1 MLPAK
6 KSSLE
11 LLNSIAIENLY
22 IHLIAQLNK
31 DFQLANISGS
41 FDIKASPVQ
50 LKKELFA
57 ILLNLITNQ
66 YDDYLNLIYRIDV
79 PESELAKLKQDNL
92 TTNIEEITYLVLK
105 REYQK
110 VWFKHNFDKI

>member
-6 KSSLE
+6 NTEE
-11 LLNSIAIENLY
+11 LLHLIECENLY
-22 IHLIAQLNK
+22 EHLIEQLNK
-31 DFQLANISGS
+31 DFQLANVTVS
-41 FDIKASPVQ
+41 FEIAILPVQ
-50 LKKELFA
+50 LKKQLFEV
-57 ILLNLITNQ
+57 LLNLITKQ
-66 YDDYLNLIYRIDV
+66 YDDYLNLLYRIDV

>member
-6 KSSLE
+6 NTEE
-11 LLNSIAIENLY
+11 LLNSITIENLY
-22 IHLIAQLNK
+22 VQLIVQLNK
-31 DFQLANISGS
+31 DFQLANVAGS
-41 FDIKASPVQ
+41 FDVKASPVQ
-50 LKKELFA
+50 LKNELFS

-66 YDDYLNLIYRIDV
+66 YDDYLNLLYRIDV
-79 PESELAKLKQDNL
+79 PESELAKMINDNL
-92 TTNIEEITYLVLK
+92 TTSIEDITYLVLK

>member
-6 KSSLE
+6 NTEE
-11 LLNSIAIENLY
+11 LLNSIEVENLY
-22 IHLIAQLNK
+22 EHLIEQLNK
-31 DFQLANISGS
+31 DFQMTNLTVS
-41 FDIKASPVQ
+41 FEIGISPVQ

-57 ILLNLITNQ
+57 ILLNLITKQ
-66 YDDYLNLIYRIDV
+66 YDDYLNLLYRIDV
-79 PESELAKLKQDNL
+79 PESELGKLINENL
-92 TTNIEEITYLVLK
+92 TTSIEEITYLVLK

>member
-6 KSSLE
+6 NTEE
-11 LLNSIAIENLY
+11 LLQSITVENLY
-22 IHLIAQLNK
+22 VELIVQLNK
-31 DFQLANISGS
+31 DFQLANVAGS

-50 LKKELFA
+50 LKNELFA
-57 ILLNLITNQ
+57 VLLNLITNQ
-66 YDDYLNLIYRIDV
+66 YDDYLNLLYRIDV
-79 PESELAKLKQDNL
+79 PESELAKLINNNL
-92 TTNIEEITYLVLK
+92 SNSMEEITYLVLK

>member
-6 KSSLE
+6 NTEE
-11 LLNSIAIENLY
+11 LLQSITVENLY
-22 IHLIAQLNK
+22 VQLIVQLNK
-31 DFQLANISGS
+31 DFQLANVAGS
-41 FDIKASPVQ
+41 FDLKASPVQ
-50 LKKELFA
+50 LKKELFS

-66 YDDYLNLIYRIDV
+66 YDDYLNLLYRIDV

-92 TTNIEEITYLVLK
+92 TVSIEEITYLVLK

-110 VWFKHNFDKI
+110 VWFKNNFDKI